1 MVIIS
6 RGGARHP
13 IFTSSLV
20 IVHCRCD
27 GHTPPDLSP
36 SDQTVREKRRR
47 GWCQTN
53 ETILDAVKKEFLIPP
68 VFLHTTTQR
77 YLLPDLRAHRV
88 GEDDLGQ
95 IGLDSADTA
104 PRRQRAN
111 VHHQHLILG
120 QLLDLQPHRRAQ

>member
-1 MVIIS
+1 MLLKKKKKKEQE
-6 RGGARHP
+6 
-13 IFTSSLV
+13 FFL
-20 IVHCRCD
+20 
-27 GHTPPDLSP
+27 
-36 SDQTVREKRRR
+36 
-47 GWCQTN
+47 
-53 ETILDAVKKEFLIPP
+53 KEFLVPP

-120 QLLDLQPHRRAQ
+120 QLLDLQPHRHAQ